1 MTKNDQWVFQCIH
14 VGTMSGLGNCYV
26 QCCLQIFCTQDDEGV
41 NECPSICTL
50 CTAAVTRQAQTIAVA
65 SCRHEPARV
74 INDEGQANPR
84 RSGNNQV

>member
-26 QCCLQIFCTQDDEGV
+26 QCCLQ
-41 NECPSICTL
+41 
-50 CTAAVTRQAQTIAVA
+50 TIAVA
-65 SCRHEPARV
+65 SFRREPARV